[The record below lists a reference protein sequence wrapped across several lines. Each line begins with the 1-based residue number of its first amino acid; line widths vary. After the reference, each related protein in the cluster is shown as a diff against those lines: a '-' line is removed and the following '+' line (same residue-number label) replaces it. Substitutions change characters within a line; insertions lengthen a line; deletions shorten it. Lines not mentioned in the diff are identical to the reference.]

1 MSETY
6 EAIEKLGE
14 AADTVDNLIGAL
26 QLPLDPRMHVEQL
39 KLALPKLSATLKAVY
54 VAQTGDNPWSTHP

>member
-26 QLPLDPRMHVEQL
+26 QLPLDPRMHVE
-39 KLALPKLSATLKAVY
+39 VERH
-54 VAQTGDNPWSTHP
+54 AQSRVRRADR